1 MVNDKMLD
9 GIVVL
14 YLVVVNNCIEIVNI
28 LIKSVSMFLLIN
40 GFNIDMKKYFGRC
53 LRKEKFFIN
62 EREREGGGEREF
74 LNFKCLKY
82 KFFILGLV

>member
-28 LIKSVSMFLLIN
+28 LIKSVSMFWLIN
-40 GFNIDMKKYFGRC
+40 RFNIDMKKYFGRC
-53 LRKEKFFIN
+53 LRIEKFFI
-62 EREREGGGEREF
+62 
-74 LNFKCLKY
+74 
-82 KFFILGLV
+82 FILDLFVN

>member
-28 LIKSVSMFLLIN
+28 LIKSVSMFWLIN

-62 EREREGGGEREF
+62 EREREGGGRERVFEF
-74 LNFKCLKY
+74 
-82 KFFILGLV
+82 

>member
-28 LIKSVSMFLLIN
+28 LIKSVSSVLVY
-40 GFNIDMKKYFGRC
+40 KKIWYRY
-53 LRKEKFFIN
+53 EKN
-62 EREREGGGEREF
+62 
-74 LNFKCLKY
+74 
-82 KFFILGLV
+82 ILGGI